1 MPSLSSLLPPIS
13 ETASTQTGPAPAS
26 PNQTGAAEPGPPPS
40 PAAPHETSII
50 VSGTPTGV
58 FAEVAQG
65 ALGCWLGP
73 GGPLKASHVYR
84 AEADPPAKGGDAE
97 IVLHERDTSLRD
109 QRGPRA
115 YRVAFASEASG
126 VRVTATAL
134 RFEAK
139 LAEVMAQDVAGW
151 AKESAKAGGCR
162 LRALLPPPAAP
173 GLAKA
178 PPAKTTKSVA
188 QAAKAPAQKS
198 GKASAQTAA
207 PAQTQKK

>member
-1 MPSLSSLLPPIS
+1 V
-13 ETASTQTGPAPAS
+13 
-26 PNQTGAAEPGPPPS
+26 
-40 PAAPHETSII
+40 I

-97 IVLHERDTSLRD
+97 IVLHGRDTSLRD

-115 YRVAFASEASG
+115 YRVVFASETSG

-134 RFEAK
+134 KFEAK

-151 AKESAKAGGCR
+151 AKEGAKAGGCR
-162 LRALLPPPAAP
+162 LRALLPPPAPPA
-173 GLAKA
+173 LAKA
-178 PPAKTTKSVA
+178 PAKAGKSVA
-188 QAAKAPAQKS
+188 QGAKSPAQKGGTQGRKTS
-198 GKASAQTAA
+198 QSAA
-207 PAQTQKK
+207 PAQIQKK